1 MTYPKVLAGMTVT
14 AALLNA
20 GKVQK
25 VTNSASQDTTLTTFV
40 DATNLGF
47 AVEAN
52 SRYKARALI
61 AYNAPPSNTD
71 GDINFQWTGPAG
83 VTMTRRITGLALTNT
98 TNIDANLM
106 SVARALGTD
115 VRVGG
120 TTAPGTANAFTL
132 YEDIMDIMVTTAG
145 TIQLQFAV
153 GVITTPVITVT
164 VQADSMIWYQR
175 VA

>member
-1 MTYPKVLAGMTVT
+1 MTYPKILAGMTVT

-25 VTNSASQDTTLTTFV
+25 VTNAAAQNTTLSTFV
-40 DATNLGF
+40 DATDLGF

-61 AYNAPPSNTD
+61 AYNAPVSNTD
-71 GDINFQWTGPAG
+71 GDINFQWTGPVD
-83 VTMTRRITGLALTNT
+83 VTMTRRITGLAVTNT

-106 SVARALGTD
+106 NVARSLGTD

-120 TTAPGTANAFTL
+120 TAGTDNAFTI
-132 YEDIMDIMVTTAG
+132 YEDVMDITVTTAG

-153 GVITTPVITVT
+153 GVITTPPITAT
-164 VQADSMIWYQR
+164 VQADSVIYYQR
-175 VA
+175 IA